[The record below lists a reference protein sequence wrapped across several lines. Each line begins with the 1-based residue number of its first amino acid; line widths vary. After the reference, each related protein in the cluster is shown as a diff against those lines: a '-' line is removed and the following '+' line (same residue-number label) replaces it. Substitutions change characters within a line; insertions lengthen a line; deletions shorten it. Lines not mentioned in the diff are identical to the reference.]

1 MATRTARYASVAVC
15 CTVLGLAGCASNSTD
30 SGTSSAPPPSDTGVA
45 ARVSTPPST
54 GSAISVPPTSA
65 LTTSAPTTSAA
76 PAPCGNGQVVV
87 DATVMSPGMGHR
99 GVRLNFS
106 VARDGR
112 ACTLTGYPG
121 VDTGAGGPLLHAE
134 RTPRGYMGG
143 LPAGD
148 DSEPTVLLDAGH
160 GAQAV
165 VEGVAFDND
174 GKGCASYTD
183 LRVTAPNTTDTVTV
197 AAQIDTCHLQ
207 IHPVT
212 APQ

>member
-1 MATRTARYASVAVC
+1 MATRTARYAGVALC
-15 CTVLGLAGCASNSTD
+15 CAALGLSGCASNSTD
-30 SGTSSAPPPSDTGVA
+30 SGQSSAPPPSDTGVA
-45 ARVSTPPST
+45 ARVSPSPST
-54 GSAISVPPTSA
+54 GGAPSVLPTSPPTIS
-65 LTTSAPTTSAA
+65 TA

-87 DATVMSPGMGHR
+87 DATIMSPGMGHR

-106 VARDGR
+106 AARDSR

-143 LPAGD
+143 LPSGTD
-148 DSEPTVLLDAGH
+148 TPPTVVLDAAH

-165 VEGVAFDND
+165 VEGVAFDD
-174 GKGCASYTD
+174 SGTQCATYTD
-183 LRVTAPNTTDTVTV
+183 LRVTAPNTTDTATV
-197 AAQIDTCHLQ
+197 AARIDTCHLQ
-207 IHPVT
+207 VHPVT